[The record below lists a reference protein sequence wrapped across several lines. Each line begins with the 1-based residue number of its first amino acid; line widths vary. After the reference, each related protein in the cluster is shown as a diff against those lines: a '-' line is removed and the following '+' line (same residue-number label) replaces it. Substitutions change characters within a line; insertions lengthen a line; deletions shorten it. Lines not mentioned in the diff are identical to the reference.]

1 MIAGIA
7 GAAVAAIVLPVT
19 VLWVAGR
26 VGAAARV
33 VLERIAPE
41 IDED

>member
-19 VLWVAGR
+19 VLWVFGR
-26 VGAAARV
+26 IGAALRV
-33 VLERIAPE
+33 VLDRAAPE
-41 IDED
+41 VDDD